1 MLRTL
6 HGVEKEEERKG
17 PEHRSEEGA
26 ATMISPPWPHQLAA
40 YAFAADPS
48 RRGVLLNMGMRTGK
62 SRVVVD
68 LVSRGWRRVLIFCPK
83 SVVPVWE
90 EQFEKWGNTNVLTLD
105 GKETWA
111 TKTAWAHHME
121 QYAIRHL
128 VFVANY
134 AALLSPDFMKFA
146 RSHFWDCI
154 VMDEI
159 HHLKSAGGRMS
170 RAAASLAPYAA
181 KRIGLSG
188 TPLAHSPLDIYAQYR
203 FLDSSIYGTSNARF
217 TQRFAV
223 RGGYMGHEVIGY
235 QNQEEFQRKLGSIMF
250 SYAAPPSS
258 DPPLHN
264 EVPVILGEK
273 ARKVYDKLEK
283 DFVAE
288 VEGGTVT
295 AGNAL
300 VKLLRLQQLT
310 GGTLTLDGGDID
322 EIDDAKGEALGEI
335 LSGLPEEEPV
345 VVFARFRADLDRI
358 DGACFAMK
366 RPCWEL
372 SGKRSEVN
380 TWKKHGGVLAVQM
393 QAGSEG
399 IDLSN
404 AAYVVYYSHGFSLAE
419 YLQSEARVMGPNQK
433 RHVVYDHLIV
443 RDSVDV
449 KVRKALRERRDVV
462 EAIMEG
468 IRK

>member
-1 MLRTL
+1 
-6 HGVEKEEERKG
+6 
-17 PEHRSEEGA
+17 
-26 ATMISPPWPHQLAA
+26 MIPPPWPHQLAA

-68 LVSRGWRRVLIFCPK
+68 LVVKSRVVVDLVTKQGWRHVLIFCPK
-83 SVVPVWE
+83 SVIPVWE
-90 EQFEKWGNTNVLTLD
+90 EQFEKWGEGRARLD
-105 GKETWA
+105 SYGGGG
-111 TKTAWAHHME
+111 AWAAKARDAQVMWDFGDK
-121 QYAIRHL
+121 QLKGMPL
-128 VFVANY
+128 VQVVNY

-146 RSHFWDCI
+146 RSHFWECI
-154 VMDEI
+154 VYDEG

-170 RAAASLAPYAA
+170 RAAASLAPYAS
-181 KRIGLSG
+181 KRIELSG

-203 FLDSSIYGTSNARF
+203 AIDSTVFGTSKARF
-217 TQRFAV
+217 DQRYFIK
-223 RGGYMGHEVIGY
+223 GGYMDHKIVGY

-250 SYAAPPSS
+250 SYAAPPAS

-288 VEGGTVT
+288 VEGGTIT

-300 VKLLRLQQLT
+300 VKLLRLAQLT
-310 GGTLTLDGGDID
+310 GGALTLDGGDIE
-322 EIDDAKGEALGEI
+322 EIDDAKCEALEEI

-358 DGACFAMK
+358 DEACFRLK

-372 SGKRSEVN
+372 SGQRSEVN

-404 AAYVVYYSHGFSLAE
+404 AAYVVYFSHGFSLAE
-419 YLQSEARVMGPNQK
+419 YLQSEARVMGPDQK

-468 IRK
+468 LRK